1 MVAAKIADHNSLVS
15 FAAGIYVLTRTREKG
30 IITDSTV
37 PVLRL
42 TRFVIKESEQGNQ
55 EGTCILVRSQIST
68 SPELSS
74 WTCQP
79 S

>member
-42 TRFVIKESEQGNQ
+42 TRFVIKESE
-55 EGTCILVRSQIST
+55 
-68 SPELSS
+68 
-74 WTCQP
+74 
-79 S
+79 